1 MTEQP
6 LTRSGIS
13 SYSLRPALMLRRT
26 RVFGAGEMPADP
38 RPGDLKKPLVPE
50 SCSNNG

>member
-1 MTEQP
+1 VTEQP

-13 SYSLRPALMLRRT
+13 SYSLRPALMLRRR

-38 RPGDLKKPLVPE
+38 RWGGLEEAPSSRVLF
-50 SCSNNG
+50 